1 MFSLTNVY
9 QIVILGF
16 TKLGYFYIKLRFI
29 NSYIQEGYQHHS
41 QWLINKSINK
51 RRRISFYLRVR
62 IV

>member
-1 MFSLTNVY
+1 MSNVY

-16 TKLGYFYIKLRFI
+16 TKLGYYFYIKLRFI

-41 QWLINKSINK
+41 QWLTNKSKNK
-51 RRRISFYLRVR
+51 RRRISFYLRLR